1 MQLQEAINF
10 HHPARPGSAM
20 DGVAILP
27 LAYKQFGFL
36 VQVSHLFSL
45 LCLMVKMATPKK
57 GIVDR
62 IILKFKLI
70 SPIANINPNKIPK
83 HPIPI

>member
-10 HHPARPGSAM
+10 HHPARLGSAM

-36 VQVSHLFSL
+36 VQVSYLFSL
-45 LCLMVKMATPKK
+45 
-57 GIVDR
+57 
-62 IILKFKLI
+62 
-70 SPIANINPNKIPK
+70 
-83 HPIPI
+83 